1 MLDVLNVTLSL
12 RHGRPYQQLL
22 SSCFGIPAAREADI
36 PANSRKNI
44 HRKIMPKANDV
55 LIINNNNDNVY
66 GAVFVMTVTARVHP
80 VHLMKAD

>member
-1 MLDVLNVTLSL
+1 MFYVLNVRLSL
-12 RHGRPYQQLL
+12 RHGRPSQQLL

-44 HRKIMPKANDV
+44 HRKIMPKASKANDV

-66 GAVFVMTVTARVHP
+66 GAVFMMTVTARVHTFI
-80 VHLMKAD
+80 